1 MGGKHTH
8 THTLTPNTQMQE
20 GNLGVD
26 PVSSARL
33 DKGDYPHRGE
43 FRGGGGGLGSVR
55 ICLRTYACAPAY
67 VRTYARFLC
76 GCAVCLLLMC
86 CRAVCVC
93 VHFAKTVLCNSIP
106 SNRAEGLS
114 GFSKWDF
121 QQGSREILLSRLHP
135 LTSKAKGGFP
145 GS

>member
-1 MGGKHTH
+1 
-8 THTLTPNTQMQE
+8 MQE

-26 PVSSARL
+26 LVSTAQL

-43 FRGGGGGLGSVR
+43 FRVGGWGGGLVQCAFVCVR
-55 ICLRTYACAPAY
+55 TCVCLAY
-67 VRTYARFLC
+67 VRTYARSLC
-76 GCAVCLLLMC
+76 DCAVCLPLMC
-86 CRAVCVC
+86 RRAICVC
-93 VHFAKTVLCNSIP
+93 VYFAETVLCNSIP

-145 GS
+145 GF